1 MQKKYTDEQIAFIKA
16 KPEHV
21 TWKDF
26 TKTYNKV
33 FQENRTQKA
42 LAVMR
47 QKNSRLWGN
56 KKTPAKNPR
65 ENPAP
70 YTEEQ
75 KLWLQKAAKEN
86 ILEFNSV
93 FNQDRSWSG
102 LYQKWLRL
110 KEQPILTSFVE
121 ENPEETQEEVTQEEE
136 IVEEAPKRKFA
147 RTRHHW
153 TPQEE
158 LEVLV
163 NFYSLSVDEARDK
176 FQRPYT
182 AIAKRLEQMVDMTEP
197 HHEALL
203 MEAAKIINQQKAM
216 MRKPNRKERRMA
228 KRMAK
233 IAKKQERLARKM
245 GALE

>member
-1 MQKKYTDEQIAFIKA
+1 MKNEKYTENQIRFVLSKPKHVKWETFCATFNEVFEDNRSVASLKYLYATRKKA
-16 KPEHV
+16 SNE
-21 TWKDF
+21 
-26 TKTYNKV
+26 NKG
-33 FQENRTQKA
+33 RT
-42 LAVMR
+42 R
-47 QKNSRLWGN
+47 
-56 KKTPAKNPR
+56 
-65 ENPAP
+65 P
-70 YTEEQ
+70 YSEEQ
-75 KLWLQKAAKEN
+75 KQWLANASKDD
-86 ILEFNSV
+86 LSTFNEV
-93 FNQDRSWSG
+93 FNETRSEAG
-102 LYQKWLRL
+102 IYNKWARL
-110 KEQPILTSFVE
+110 QSAFSVIKTEQEVP
-121 ENPEETQEEVTQEEE
+121 ENTQMEEVSENTQ
-136 IVEEAPKRKFA
+136 KRYA

-163 NFYSLSVDEARDK
+163 NFYSLSVDEARDR

-216 MRKPNRKERRMA
+216 MRKPTRKERRMA

-245 GALE
+245 GGLE

>member
-26 TKTYNKV
+26 TKTFNEV

-47 QKNSRLWGN
+47 QKNSRLWNG
-56 KKTPAKNPR
+56 KRTVTEKSR
-65 ENPAP
+65 EKPAP
-70 YTEEQ
+70 YTKEQ
-75 KLWLQKAAKEN
+75 ELWLHDASKED
-86 ILEFNSV
+86 LLQFNSV

-110 KEQPILTSFVE
+110 KEESPLATFVAE
-121 ENPEETQEEVTQEEE
+121 KPGVTQEEVTQEEE

-163 NFYSLSVDEARDK
+163 NFYSLSVDEARER

-216 MRKPNRKERRMA
+216 MRKPTRKERRMA

-245 GALE
+245 GGLE

>member
-1 MQKKYTDEQIAFIKA
+1 MKNEKYTENQIQFVMS
-16 KPEHV
+16 KPQHV
-21 TWKDF
+21 TWDAF
-26 TKTYNKV
+26 TETFNEV
-33 FQENRTQKA
+33 FEDNRTVAALKYLHATKKKA
-42 LAVMR
+42 SDKIKGR
-47 QKNSRLWGN
+47 TR
-56 KKTPAKNPR
+56 
-65 ENPAP
+65 P
-70 YTEEQ
+70 YSEEQ
-75 KLWLQKAAKEN
+75 KQWLANASKDD
-86 ILEFNSV
+86 LSTFNEV
-93 FNQDRSWSG
+93 FNETRSKAG
-102 LYQKWLRL
+102 IYNKWVRL
-110 KEQPILTSFVE
+110 QSAISVINTEQE
-121 ENPEETQEEVTQEEE
+121 EVPENTQEEVPENTQ
-136 IVEEAPKRKFA
+136 KRYA

-163 NFYSLSVDEARDK
+163 NFYSLSVDEARDR

-216 MRKPNRKERRMA
+216 MRKPTRKERRMA